1 MRQSLVVSGVLV
13 TSLAVVGMTSR
24 MTANRPRLDFGSF
37 VEDVLSDHS
46 EQLFGIKHPLEE
58 SALGPYDGPD
68 NLQAIQ
74 LAPGLHASLVS
85 SSTASAA
92 DQIALWPD
100 DDNPKFLFTCD
111 EETTNPAVQRV
122 DLSKPANSNAT
133 TIVTGLV
140 SCDPV
145 RRTPWGTIIVGEEAG
160 ALGGLYEL
168 IDPANI
174 NTAINV
180 SNRDA
185 GTTSDPVHLVK
196 RKAVGSLAFEGIAFK
211 EDGTMIYG
219 DELAPGAVSKGS
231 AGGAIYKFVPTIP
244 FQGNGPISVAAQ
256 SPLASGKIFGLRVA
270 AQGSTNWGQ
279 GAETGNGA
287 WVAVDPTAAGVTD
300 ANGNILLR
308 NAQVIGQFTGNYRPE
323 DMDIDPIALED
334 GVFRV
339 CWANTGRMSHTD
351 SSVVE
356 NSGVKAEIMCLV
368 ENPPSTFAP
377 NPVTGT
383 IPTVDRF
390 FAGSEERGM
399 FDNVAFQPH
408 TGNLV
413 VLEDNSVDVV
423 KQLNPPVNE
432 LRGNDLW
439 ICLPDG
445 DDDDVQT
452 DGCVRFASIRDT
464 SAEPTGFIF
473 KGSGESAFV
482 NIQHRAVN
490 DALGNTNHGALIR
503 ISGFELNPHRRHH
516 RHHGHVRWDDD
527 NEWEWNWMW
536 NWKK

>member
-1 MRQSLVVSGVLV
+1 MRPSLLV
-13 TSLAVVGMTSR
+13 TSVLVVAAAVVAMTSR
-24 MTANRPRLDFGSF
+24 TNATHPHRDFGTF
-37 VEDVLSDHS
+37 IADQLSEHS
-46 EQLFGIKHPLEE
+46 EQLFGIGQPLEE
-58 SALGPYDGPD
+58 SALGPYDGAD
-68 NLQAIQ
+68 NLQAIK

-85 SSTASAA
+85 SNVASAT

-100 DDNPKFLFTCD
+100 DDHPRFLFVCD
-111 EETTNPAVQRV
+111 EETTDPAVQRV

-133 TIVTGLV
+133 TIVKGLT

-145 RRTPWGTIIVGEEAG
+145 RRTPWGTIIVAEEAG
-160 ALGGLYEL
+160 ASGGLYEL
-168 IDPANI
+168 LDPANI
-174 NTAINV
+174 TTVITV
-180 SNRDA
+180 SDRA
-185 GTTSDPVHLVK
+185 TGTTSDPLHLVK
-196 RKAVGSLAFEGIAFK
+196 RKAVGSLSFESFAIK

-219 DELAPGAVSKGS
+219 DELAPGAISKGS
-231 AGGAIYKFVPTIP
+231 PGGAIYKFVPTIP
-244 FQGNGPISVAAQ
+244 FQGNGPISALAQ
-256 SPLASGKIFGLRVA
+256 SPLAAGSIFGLRVA

-287 WVAVDPTAAGVTD
+287 WVKVDPAATGVTD
-300 ANGNILLR
+300 LNGNINLR
-308 NAQVIGQFTGNYRPE
+308 VAQGLGQFTGYYRPE
-323 DMDIDPIALED
+323 DMDIDPVALED
-334 GVFRV
+334 GVFRA

-351 SSVVE
+351 SSLVE
-356 NSGVKAEIMCLV
+356 NSGVKPEVMCLV

-390 FAGSEERGM
+390 VTGSEERGM

-413 VLEDNSVDVV
+413 VLEDNSVNSV
-423 KQLNPPVNE
+423 KQLNPLVTE

-445 DDDDVQT
+445 DDDDVLT

-473 KGSGESAFV
+473 RGSGESAYV
-482 NIQHRAVN
+482 SIQHRAVN
-490 DALGNTNHGALIR
+490 DAAGAGNHGALIR
-503 ISGFELNPHRRHH
+503 ISGFKVDHNRRHH

-527 NEWEWNWMW
+527 DDWQWNWLW
-536 NWKK
+536 NWRR

>member
-1 MRQSLVVSGVLV
+1 MRPSLLVSCVLV
-13 TSLAVVGMTSR
+13 TGLAVVGMATR
-24 MTANRPRLDFGSF
+24 MMAGHPHSDFGTF
-37 VEDVLSDHS
+37 IADQLSDHS
-46 EQLFGIKHPLEE
+46 EQLFGIEQPLEE

-74 LAPGLHASLVS
+74 VSKGLHVSLVS
-85 SSTASAA
+85 SSVASAA
-92 DQIALWPD
+92 DQIAMWPD
-100 DDNPKFLFTCD
+100 DENPKYLFVCD
-111 EETTNPAVQRV
+111 EETSNPAVQRV
-122 DLSKPANSNAT
+122 DLSKPAGSNAT
-133 TIVTGLV
+133 TIITGLS

-145 RRTPWGTIIVGEEAG
+145 RRTPWGTIVVAEEG
-160 ALGGLYEL
+160 GLTGGLYEL
-168 IDPANI
+168 FDPVNI

-185 GTTSDPVHLVK
+185 GTTSDPLHLVK
-196 RKAVGSLAFEGIAFK
+196 RKAVGSLSFEGIAFK
-211 EDGTMIYG
+211 QDGTMIYA
-219 DELAPGAVSKGS
+219 DELAPSGGN
-231 AGGAIYKFVPTIP
+231 AGGGVYKFIPAVP
-244 FQGNGPISVAAQ
+244 FQGNGPVTVPGL
-256 SPLASGKIFGLRVA
+256 SPLASGAIFGLRVA
-270 AQGSTNWGQ
+270 AQGSANWGQ

-287 WVAVDPTAAGVTD
+287 WLAVNAGAAGVTD

-308 NAQVIGQFTGNYRPE
+308 NAQALQKFTGYYRPE

-334 GVFRV
+334 GIFRV

-351 SSVVE
+351 SSLVE

-413 VLEDNSVDVV
+413 VLEDNSVASV
-423 KQLNPPVNE
+423 KQLNPLVTE

-445 DDDDVQT
+445 ADDDVQT

-473 KGSGESAFV
+473 TASGESAFV
-482 NIQHRAVN
+482 NIQHRAAN
-490 DALGNTNHGALIR
+490 DALGNGNHGALVK
-503 ISGFELNPHRRHH
+503 ISGFKVKEKRHH
-516 RHHGHVRWDDD
+516 HEHGHVSWDDD
-527 NEWEWNWMW
+527 DDDWNWMG
-536 NWKK
+536 NGKK